1 MSQVYE
7 VKPAED
13 GVALLD
19 ATRAAATACKR
30 PLEDFLERVS
40 KFDKSLGTWDA
51 KEKRFKGIGR
61 RIQFSLAL
69 DKEVADLRAALAG
82 HVSTINMLLL
92 IQTL

>member
-7 VKPAED
+7 VKPAKD

-30 PLEDFLERVS
+30 PLEDFLEKVS

-69 DKEVADLRAALAG
+69 DKEVTELRAALAG